1 MASRILHPV
10 FCECA
15 DLWMTYTLRLY
26 PGDIYIPFPFIL
38 PQQWLLA
45 LHDYRSK
52 IILGCV
58 PDFLNRTEA
67 PFKGRP

>member
-1 MASRILHPV
+1 MASRILPLV
-10 FCECA
+10 FDECA

-26 PGDIYIPFPFIL
+26 PGDIYISCPFIL
-38 PQQWLLA
+38 PQHWLLA
-45 LHDYRSK
+45 WHDDRSK

-67 PFKGRP
+67 MFKGRP